1 MESFGD
7 VWKEVD
13 KRCRETMADA
23 AYKLWIAIITPVE
36 LSAKEAVLHVPSS
49 FQRKIIL
56 ENYIPVLADHLNDL
70 LGFPVTI
77 RILTDEDKPKVGA
90 TFQSPP
96 YIGSEYEYTF
106 ETYIVGASNRFV
118 HAASVAVAENP
129 SKIYNPLFIYGNSG
143 LGKTHLLHAISHR
156 IRQMYPELRQLYVR
170 AEDFTND
177 MLAALQQGQQGMIE
191 FREKYRSV
199 DVFLVDDV
207 QFIAG
212 KNITE
217 EEFFNTFNA
226 LYNDRKQMVVT
237 SDRPPKEI
245 QSLEQRIRSRFEQ
258 GLIADIQPPEFETR
272 VGIIQRKA
280 EMLNIQIPEDV
291 VFFIANQLKSNIR
304 QLEGVV
310 KKLQAYIILQN
321 SEPTIAVAQNAIRD
335 IRNDDQPEPVTVS
348 RIISEVS
355 RTYAVDAE
363 DIRSKK
369 RDAPISKAR
378 QVAIYIVREI
388 TGMPVS
394 SIGEEFGGRDH
405 STIVYAIEQVKRL
418 MAKNPREKATIEDII
433 KNIQDN

>member
-1 MESFGD
+1 M
-7 VWKEVD
+7 
-13 KRCRETMADA
+13 
-23 AYKLWIAIITPVE
+23 
-36 LSAKEAVLHVPSS
+36 
-49 FQRKIIL
+49 
-56 ENYIPVLADHLNDL
+56 
-70 LGFPVTI
+70 
-77 RILTDEDKPKVGA
+77 
-90 TFQSPP
+90 
-96 YIGSEYEYTF
+96 
-106 ETYIVGASNRFV
+106 
-118 HAASVAVAENP
+118 
-129 SKIYNPLFIYGNSG
+129 FIYGNSG

-156 IRQMYPELRQLYVR
+156 IRQDHPDRKQLYVR

-177 MLAALQQGQQGMIE
+177 MLSALQQGQQGMIA

-280 EMLNIQIPEDV
+280 QLMHINISEDV

-310 KKLQAYIILQN
+310 KKLQAYVILQD
-321 SEPTIAVAQNAIRD
+321 SEPTIAVAQAAIRD

-355 RTYAVDAE
+355 RTYSVGAE
-363 DIRSKK
+363 DMRSKK

-378 QVAIYIVREI
+378 QVAMYIVREI

-394 SIGEEFGGRDH
+394 TIGDEFGGRDH
-405 STIVYAIEQVKRL
+405 STIVYAIDQVKRL
-418 MAKNPREKATIEDII
+418 MSRNPKEKATIEDII
-433 KNIQDN
+433 KNIQDT